1 MITSIETIQDPDNLV
16 VPLAQAKKHLKVD
29 ADFTEEDDL
38 IETYIGSAQANA
50 EGYMGKAVG
59 SQKLVIVLPGFEA
72 VIFAASLNDSV
83 DKVEY
88 YPEGGDSMETLSDT
102 SYTLRKH
109 GLEAQELKFREPLPV
124 LPVRDDAVKVTIRRG
139 FSVSDCP
146 KPIRQAILLMVG
158 DSYERREDRG
168 EIGYNSA
175 SASLM
180 RQYRKWQ

>member
-16 VPLAQAKKHLKVD
+16 VTLAQAKKHLKVD

-50 EGYMGKAVG
+50 EGYIGKAVG
-59 SQKLVIVLPGFEA
+59 SQRLVIVIPGFES
-72 VIFAASLNDSV
+72 VIFAASLNDTV
-83 DKVEY
+83 EKVEY
-88 YPEGGDSMETLSDT
+88 YPDGDDSMETLSEE
-102 SYTLRKH
+102 SYSLRKH
-109 GLEAQELKFREPLPV
+109 GLEAQELKFRDPLPA
-124 LPVRDDAVKVTIRRG
+124 LSVRDDAVKVTIKRG
-139 FSVSDCP
+139 FSASDCP
-146 KPIRQAILLMVG
+146 KPIKQAIHLMVG